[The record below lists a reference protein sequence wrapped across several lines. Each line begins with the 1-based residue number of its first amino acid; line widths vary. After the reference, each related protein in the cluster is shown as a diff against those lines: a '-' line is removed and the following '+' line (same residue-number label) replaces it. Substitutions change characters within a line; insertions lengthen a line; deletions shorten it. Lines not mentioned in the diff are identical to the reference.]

1 VTNRVVVHACR
12 KSHRFSVLSLSKM
25 ACMPYYGDVSLGAR
39 IREMTQ
45 KRFDE
50 RAFGVG
56 GIVGRLSFLS

>member
-1 VTNRVVVHACR
+1 VQKIA
-12 KSHRFSVLSLSKM
+12 SIFRFIIIENG
-25 ACMPYYGDVSLGAR
+25 MPYYGDVSLGAR